1 MDKFSHIKTL
11 KDTDFRRLTGVKRTT
26 FDAMLELLYDAE
38 KLKKKTGKPKKISI
52 PDRLLLALEYL
63 RENRTFF
70 HISQGYRVH
79 ETTAIRICHWV
90 ENTLIKSKKFS
101 LPSKKI
107 LQEKLLDWEVVI
119 VDATEIEIERP
130 KKSKKNITLE
140 KRKNTL

>member
-11 KDTDFRRLTGVKRTT
+11 KEADFRRLTGVKRTT
-26 FDAMLELLYDAE
+26 FDAMLEILYDAE

-107 LQEKLLDWEVVI
+107 LQEKPLDWEVVI

-130 KKSKKNITLE
+130 KKSKKNIILE

>member
-1 MDKFSHIKTL
+1 MDKFSYIKTL
-11 KDTDFRRLTGVKRTT
+11 KNTDFRRLTGVKRTT
-26 FDAMLELLYDAE
+26 FNAMLELLYDAE

-52 PDRLLLALEYL
+52 PDRLLLTLEYL

-70 HISQGYRVH
+70 HISQGFGVH

-107 LQEKLLDWEVVI
+107 LQEKSLDWEVVI
-119 VDATEIEIERP
+119 IDATEIEIERP
-130 KKSKKNITLE
+130 KKNKEISTLVKKRNIP
-140 KRKNTL
+140 